1 MMEKIKN
8 KRGANILIFFLSLIV
23 IVVTFVFLDQAQIV
37 ENAPGY
43 YIQPFSV
50 VMTLLVAFVI
60 IGLITAISIYLT
72 PRFHI
77 SSIAILIIV
86 ALTLFYA
93 GIVFNVI
100 TQPETQNIVMKMLD
114 GTAENVTL
122 THTLEEKFFAVGLA
136 TINYLFILF
145 IILVLP
151 NQRRFSNYVK
161 AFAFLII
168 GSGLV
173 ALVYSGIKE
182 FSVYEDIIKNGFGSK
197 VPQSFIGNRNPY
209 ASLLLT
215 SELLLLLMY
224 YLNINKKR
232 RYLYILLALPFVLGI
247 HFTFSKTNTL
257 LAYLLILFLFY
268 RHLFTLIKR
277 SLPRFIIE
285 LLLSTAFFTVLF
297 VFRFHPS
304 VSSTMLATVLN
315 NLFPGKIFDAGQRTL
330 KARIDLWTQAYNLT
344 IATPRTALIGSGVY
358 LSRKYYF
365 TAMKFSTLGYG
376 VTGFGDYHN
385 GFVEVM
391 HTFGF
396 IGLGVYIAVFIL
408 LLIVLA
414 RRLKTDRSLAFYALI
429 SLIIF
434 VLRSQTE
441 SLVLLSI
448 KTEGVIAS
456 MAFVLPF
463 LLLTNKSHKLG
474 YSPNLIKKKSAE

>member
-1 MMEKIKN
+1 MMKKIKN
-8 KRGANILIFFLSLIV
+8 KRSANIFIFLLSLVV

-50 VMTLLVAFVI
+50 VLTLLVAFVI
-60 IGLITAISIYLT
+60 IGLITAITFYLT
-72 PRFHI
+72 PRFHVSTI
-77 SSIAILIIV
+77 TILIII
-86 ALTLFYA
+86 AFTLFYA
-93 GIVFNVI
+93 GVVFNVI
-100 TQPETQNIVMKMLD
+100 TQPEIQNITMKMLD
-114 GTAENVTL
+114 GTMENVIL
-122 THTLEEKFFAVGLA
+122 THTLKEKLFALGLA
-136 TINYLFILF
+136 TVNYTFILF
-145 IILVLP
+145 ITLVLP

-168 GSGLV
+168 GGGLV
-173 ALVYSGIKE
+173 ALVYSGVKE
-182 FSVYEDIIKNGFGSK
+182 FTIYEEIIKDGFGGK
-197 VPQSFIGNRNPY
+197 VPQSFVGNRNPY

-232 RYLYILLALPFVLGI
+232 RYIYIILALPFVVGI
-247 HFTFSKTNTL
+247 HFTFSKTNTV

-285 LLLSTAFFTVLF
+285 LLLSTALFTIFF
-297 VFRFHPS
+297 VFRFHPN
-304 VSSTMLATVLN
+304 VSATPLATVLN
-315 NLFPGKIFDAGQRTL
+315 NLFPGKIFESGRRTF
-330 KARIDLWTQAYNLT
+330 KARVDLWAQAYNLT

-396 IGLGVYIAVFIL
+396 VGLGVYVVVFVL

-429 SLIIF
+429 SLIVF
-434 VLRSQTE
+434 ALRSQTE

-456 MAFVLPF
+456 LAFVLPF
-463 LLLTNKSHKLG
+463 LLLMNRSHKLG
-474 YSPNLIKKKSAE
+474 YSPNLIKKKSAK